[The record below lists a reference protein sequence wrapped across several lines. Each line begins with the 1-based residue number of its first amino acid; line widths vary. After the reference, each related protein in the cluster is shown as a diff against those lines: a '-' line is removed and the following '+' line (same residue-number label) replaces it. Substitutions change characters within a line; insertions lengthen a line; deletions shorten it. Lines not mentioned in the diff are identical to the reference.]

1 MCNNNKTSISIMK
14 RYIIGLT
21 MMSALSLG
29 MTSCSDFLEEPI
41 RGQQDMTNYFTNE
54 TECAKQITGCYNFL
68 DGRDWWQIYKFYN
81 LCNITTDDCWMGNTS
96 QDPGEYRVACMFTG
110 NTIELGTACQNFW
123 QYRYKGITQCNIAI
137 EKTSKLTFLDE
148 KYQKRLIAEAK
159 FLRGFYYLD
168 LVKNFGGVPL
178 MLSLKMPSEVQGV
191 ERASK
196 EDTYAQVVKD
206 FKEAAVDLP
215 SRSEQDPKDVGHA
228 TRGAALGFLAKAY
241 LYSGNYEEAEKVL
254 QELCCRGSF
263 AGNTPEYKL
272 MDDFSKVW
280 NVDYNNNDESLFE
293 IQTLDDTQYG
303 LGERYSVVVGSRDD
317 SGWAWGLP
325 TSDLE
330 NAFKAAG
337 DDIRLK
343 YTILHDGQTDV
354 PGDPTWNE
362 DNPYVISASK
372 HKSGRC
378 NMKLFIPVGKRPSP
392 YDAAH
397 NPLNIRLLRYA
408 EVLLMYAEV
417 ENLLGHDSEAQWA
430 LNEVRSRVHLSPI
443 TSTGK
448 DLRDA
453 IRTERRLELAL
464 EGTRLDD
471 LRRWKMDDGKT
482 MMEHVFGPNGTFV
495 KYNMETSTDPYE
507 TTNQLENSNEGI
519 NFQAPRDLLF
529 AIPNSEITMSNG
541 SIKQNPGYN

>member
-1 MCNNNKTSISIMK
+1 MK
-14 RYIIGLT
+14 KYIIGLT
-21 MMSALSLG
+21 LMSAFSMGL
-29 MTSCSDFLEEPI
+29 TSCSDFLDEPI
-41 RGQQDMTNYFTNE
+41 RGQQDMTNYFT
-54 TECAKQITGCYNFL
+54 TEEECTKQITGCYNLL
-68 DGRDWWQIYKFYN
+68 DARGWWQIYKFYN
-81 LCNITTDDCWMGNTS
+81 LCNITTDDCWMGNTT

-137 EKTSKLTFLDE
+137 DKIPQIKFNDE
-148 KYQKRLIAEAK
+148 KVQKRLIAEAK

-168 LVKNFGGVPL
+168 LVKNFGGVPI

-196 EDTYAQVVKD
+196 EDTYAQIVKD

-263 AGNTPEYKL
+263 AGQTPEYKL

-280 NVDYNNNDESLFE
+280 NIDYNNNDESLFE
-293 IQTLDDTQYG
+293 IQTLNDTQYG

-317 SGWAWGLP
+317 TGWAWGQP

-330 NAFKAAG
+330 NAFKAQG
-337 DDIRLK
+337 DEIRLK

-362 DNPYVISASK
+362 DNPYVVSASK

-417 ENLLGHDSEAQWA
+417 ENQLGHDSEAQWA
-430 LNEVRSRVHLSPI
+430 LNEVRGRVHLSAV

-448 DLRDA
+448 ELRDA
-453 IRTERRLELAL
+453 IRAERRLELAF

-482 MMEHVFGPNGTFV
+482 MMEHVFGPNGSFV

-507 TTNQLENSNEGI
+507 TTNQIENSNEGI

>member
-1 MCNNNKTSISIMK
+1 MK
-14 RYIIGLT
+14 KYIIGLT
-21 MMSALSLG
+21 LMSALSMGL
-29 MTSCSDFLEEPI
+29 TSCSDFLDEPI
-41 RGQQDMTNYFTNE
+41 RGQQDMTNYYTTE
-54 TECAKQITGCYNFL
+54 EECAKQITGCYNFL

-81 LCNITTDDCWMGNTS
+81 LCNITTDDCWMGNTT

-110 NTIELGTACQNFW
+110 NTIELGNACQNFW

-137 EKTSKLTFLDE
+137 EKIPQIKFNDE
-148 KYQKRLIAEAK
+148 KVQKRLIAEAK

-168 LVKNFGGVPL
+168 LVKNFGGVPI
-178 MLSLKMPSEVQGV
+178 MLSLKMPSEVQGI

-196 EDTYAQVVKD
+196 EETYAQIEQD
-206 FKEAAVDLP
+206 LKEAAADLP
-215 SRSEQDPKDVGHA
+215 SRSEQAASQVGHA
-228 TRGAALGFLAKAY
+228 TRGAAMGFLAKAY
-241 LYSGNYEEAEKVL
+241 LYEGKYEEAEKVL
-254 QELCCRGSF
+254 QELCCRGSY
-263 AGNTPEYKL
+263 AGQTPEYKL

-280 NVDYNNNDESLFE
+280 NIDYNNNDESLFE

-317 SGWAWGLP
+317 TGWAWGQP

-330 NAFKAAG
+330 NAFKAQG
-337 DDIRLK
+337 DEIRLK

-362 DNPYVISASK
+362 DNPYVVSASK

-417 ENLLGHDSEAQWA
+417 ENQLGHDSEAQWA
-430 LNEVRSRVHLSPI
+430 LNEVRGRVHLSAV
-443 TSTGK
+443 TTTGK
-448 DLRDA
+448 ELRDA
-453 IRTERRLELAL
+453 IRAERRLELAL

-482 MMEHVFGPNGTFV
+482 MMEHVFGPNGSFV

-507 TTNQLENSNEGI
+507 TTNQIENSNEGI

>member
-1 MCNNNKTSISIMK
+1 MK
-14 RYIIGLT
+14 KYIIGLT
-21 MMSALSLG
+21 LASALTMG
-29 MTSCSDFLEEPI
+29 MTSCSDFLDEPI
-41 RGQQDMTNYFTNE
+41 RGQQDMANFFTTE
-54 TECAKQITGCYNFL
+54 EECAKQITGCYNFL

-81 LCNITTDDCWMGNTS
+81 MCNMVTDDAWMGNTT
-96 QDPGEYRVACMFTG
+96 QDPGDYRPAAQFTG
-110 NTIELGTACQNFW
+110 NTIDLGNACQNFW

-137 EKTSKLTFLDE
+137 NKITEVTFNDE

-159 FLRGFYYLD
+159 FLRGFYYFD

-178 MLSLKMPSEVQGV
+178 TLSLLMPSEVQGIT
-191 ERASK
+191 RATT
-196 EDTYAQVVKD
+196 EETYAQIEQD
-206 FKEAAVDLP
+206 FKDAIADLP
-215 SRSEQDPKDVGHA
+215 KKAEYSDADMGRA
-228 TRGAALGFLAKAY
+228 TSGAAKGFLAKVY
-241 LYSGNYEEAEKVL
+241 LYQGKYQEAEPLL
-254 QELCCRGSF
+254 QELTCRGSY
-263 AGNTPEYKL
+263 ASGTPEYAL

-280 NVDYNNNDESLFE
+280 NLDYNNGEESLFE
-293 IQTLDDTQYG
+293 IQTSDDTQYN

-317 SGWAWGLP
+317 SGWSWGLP

-330 NAFKAAG
+330 NAFKNAG
-337 DDIRLK
+337 DEVRLR

-354 PGDPTWNE
+354 PGDDTWNE
-362 DNPYVISASK
+362 DNPYPISASK

-378 NMKLFIPVGKRPSP
+378 NMKLYIPVAKRPSP
-392 YDAAH
+392 YDAPH

-417 ENLLGHDSEAQWA
+417 ENALNKDSEAQWA
-430 LNEVRSRVHLSPI
+430 LNQVRNRVHLSNV

-471 LRRWKMDDGKT
+471 IRRWKMDDGNT
-482 MMEHVFGPNGTFV
+482 MMEHLMGPNGTFV
-495 KYNMETSTDPYE
+495 KYNTEESTDPYE
-507 TTNQLENSNEGI
+507 TTNQQENSNKGI

-541 SIKQNPGYN
+541 SIKQNEGYQ

>member
-1 MCNNNKTSISIMK
+1 MK
-14 RYIIGLT
+14 KYIIGLT
-21 MMSALSLG
+21 LMSALSMGL
-29 MTSCSDFLEEPI
+29 TSCSDFLDEPI
-41 RGQQDMTNYFTNE
+41 RGQQDMTNYFTIE
-54 TECAKQITGCYNFL
+54 EECAKQITGCYNFL

-81 LCNITTDDCWMGNTS
+81 LCNITTDDCWMGNTT

-110 NTIELGTACQNFW
+110 NTIDLGNACQNFW

-137 EKTSKLTFLDE
+137 EKIPQIKFNDE
-148 KYQKRLIAEAK
+148 KVQKRLVAEAK
-159 FLRGFYYLD
+159 FLRGFYYFD
-168 LVKNFGGVPL
+168 LVKNFGGVPI
-178 MLSLKMPSEVQGV
+178 MLKLKMPSEVQGV

-196 EDTYAQVVKD
+196 EETYAQIEQD
-206 FKEAAVDLP
+206 LKEAAADLP
-215 SRSEQDPKDVGHA
+215 SRSEQAASQVGHA

-241 LYSGNYEEAEKVL
+241 LYEGKYEEAEKVL

-263 AGNTPEYKL
+263 AGQTPEYKL

-280 NVDYNNNDESLFE
+280 NIDYNNSDESLFE

-303 LGERYSVVVGSRDD
+303 LGERYSVIVGSRDD
-317 SGWAWGLP
+317 SGWAWGQP

-330 NAFKAAG
+330 NAFKAQG
-337 DDIRLK
+337 DEIRLK

-362 DNPYVISASK
+362 DNPYVVSASK

-417 ENLLGHDSEAQWA
+417 ENQLGHDSEAQWA
-430 LNEVRSRVHLSPI
+430 LNEVRGRVHLSAV
-443 TSTGK
+443 TTTGK
-448 DLRDA
+448 ELRDA
-453 IRTERRLELAL
+453 IRAERRLELAL

-482 MMEHVFGPNGTFV
+482 MMEHVFGPNGSFV

-507 TTNQLENSNEGI
+507 TTNQIENSNEGI

>member
-1 MCNNNKTSISIMK
+1 MK

-21 MMSALSLG
+21 LMSALSMGL
-29 MTSCSDFLEEPI
+29 TSCSDFLDEPI
-41 RGQQDMTNYFTNE
+41 RGQQDMTNYFTTE
-54 TECAKQITGCYNFL
+54 EECAKQITGCYNFL

-81 LCNITTDDCWMGNTS
+81 LCNITTDDCWMGNTT

-110 NTIELGTACQNFW
+110 NTIELGNACQNFW

-137 EKTSKLTFLDE
+137 DKIAQIKFNDE
-148 KYQKRLIAEAK
+148 NYQKRLIAEAK

-168 LVKNFGGVPL
+168 LVKNFGGVPI
-178 MLSLKMPSEVQGV
+178 MLSLKMPSEVQGI

-196 EDTYAQVVKD
+196 EDTYAQIEQD
-206 FKEAAVDLP
+206 LKEAAADLP
-215 SRSEQDPKDVGHA
+215 ARSEQAASQVGHA

-241 LYSGNYEEAEKVL
+241 LYEGKYEEAEKVL
-254 QELCCRGSF
+254 QELCCRGSY
-263 AGNTPEYKL
+263 AGQTPEYKL

-280 NVDYNNNDESLFE
+280 NIDYNNSDESLFE

-317 SGWAWGLP
+317 GGWAWGQP

-330 NAFKAAG
+330 NAFKAQG
-337 DDIRLK
+337 DEIRLK

-362 DNPYVISASK
+362 DNPYVVAASK

-417 ENLLGHDSEAQWA
+417 ENQLGHDSEAQWA
-430 LNEVRSRVHLSPI
+430 LNEVRGRVHLSAV

-453 IRTERRLELAL
+453 IRAERRLELAL

-482 MMEHVFGPNGTFV
+482 MMEHVFGPNGSFV

-507 TTNQLENSNEGI
+507 TTNQIENSNEGI

>member
-1 MCNNNKTSISIMK
+1 MK
-14 RYIIGLT
+14 KYIIGLT
-21 MMSALSLG
+21 LMSALSMGL
-29 MTSCSDFLEEPI
+29 TSCSDFLDEPI
-41 RGQQDMTNYFTNE
+41 RGQQDMTNYFTTE
-54 TECAKQITGCYNFL
+54 EECAKQITGCYNFL

-81 LCNITTDDCWMGNTS
+81 LCNITTDDCWMGNTT
-96 QDPGEYRVACMFTG
+96 QDSGEYRVACMFTG
-110 NTIELGTACQNFW
+110 NTIELGNACQNFW

-137 EKTSKLTFLDE
+137 EKIPQIKFNDE
-148 KYQKRLIAEAK
+148 KMQKRLIAEAK

-168 LVKNFGGVPL
+168 LVKNFGGVPI
-178 MLSLKMPSEVQGV
+178 MLSLKMPSEVQGI

-196 EDTYAQVVKD
+196 EETYAQIEQD
-206 FKEAAVDLP
+206 LKEAAADLP
-215 SRSEQDPKDVGHA
+215 SRSEQAASQVGHA

-241 LYSGNYEEAEKVL
+241 LYEGKYEEAEKVL
-254 QELCCRGSF
+254 QELCCRGSY
-263 AGNTPEYKL
+263 AGQTPEYKL
-272 MDDFSKVW
+272 MDDFSNVW
-280 NVDYNNNDESLFE
+280 NIDYNNNDESLFE

-317 SGWAWGLP
+317 SGWAWGQP

-330 NAFKAAG
+330 NAFKAQG
-337 DDIRLK
+337 DEIRLK

-417 ENLLGHDSEAQWA
+417 ENQLGHDSEAQWA
-430 LNEVRSRVHLSPI
+430 LNEVRGRVHLSAV

-448 DLRDA
+448 ELRDA
-453 IRTERRLELAL
+453 IRAERRLELAF

-482 MMEHVFGPNGTFV
+482 MMEHVFGPNGSFV

-507 TTNQLENSNEGI
+507 TTNQIENSNEGI

>member
-1 MCNNNKTSISIMK
+1 MK

-21 MMSALSLG
+21 LMSALSMGL
-29 MTSCSDFLEEPI
+29 TSCSDFLDEPI
-41 RGQQDMTNYFTNE
+41 RGQQDMTNYFTTE
-54 TECAKQITGCYNFL
+54 EECAKQITGCYNFL

-81 LCNITTDDCWMGNTS
+81 LCNITTDDCWMGNTT

-110 NTIELGTACQNFW
+110 NTIDLGNACQNFW

-137 EKTSKLTFLDE
+137 EKIPQIKFNDE
-148 KYQKRLIAEAK
+148 KVQKRLVAEAK

-168 LVKNFGGVPL
+168 LVKNFGGVPI

-196 EDTYAQVVKD
+196 EDTYAQIVKD

-263 AGNTPEYKL
+263 AGQTPEYKL

-280 NVDYNNNDESLFE
+280 NIDYNNNDESLFE

-317 SGWAWGLP
+317 SGWAWGQP

-330 NAFKAAG
+330 NAFKAQG
-337 DDIRLK
+337 DEIRLK

-362 DNPYVISASK
+362 DNPYVVSASK

-417 ENLLGHDSEAQWA
+417 ENQLGHDSEAQWA
-430 LNEVRSRVHLSPI
+430 LNEVRGRVHLSAV
-443 TSTGK
+443 TTTGK
-448 DLRDA
+448 ELRDA
-453 IRTERRLELAL
+453 IRAERRLELAL

-482 MMEHVFGPNGTFV
+482 MMEHVFGPNGSFV

-507 TTNQLENSNEGI
+507 TTNQIENSNEGI

>member
-1 MCNNNKTSISIMK
+1 MK

-21 MMSALSLG
+21 LMSALSMGL
-29 MTSCSDFLEEPI
+29 TSCSDFLDEPI
-41 RGQQDMTNYFTNE
+41 RGQQDMTNYFT
-54 TECAKQITGCYNFL
+54 TEEEGAKQITGCYNLL
-68 DGRDWWQIYKFYN
+68 DCRGWWQIYKFYN
-81 LCNITTDDCWMGNTS
+81 LCNITTDDCWMGNTT

-110 NTIELGTACQNFW
+110 NTIELGNACQNFW

-137 EKTSKLTFLDE
+137 DKIQQIKFKDE
-148 KYQKRLIAEAK
+148 NYQKRLIAEAK

-168 LVKNFGGVPL
+168 LVKNFGGVPI
-178 MLSLKMPSEVQGV
+178 MLSLKMPSEVQGI

-196 EDTYAQVVKD
+196 EDTYAQIEQD
-206 FKEAAVDLP
+206 LKEAAADLP
-215 SRSEQDPKDVGHA
+215 SRSEQAASQVGHA

-241 LYSGNYEEAEKVL
+241 LYEGKYEEAEKVL
-254 QELCCRGSF
+254 QELCCRGSY
-263 AGNTPEYKL
+263 AGQTPEYKL

-280 NVDYNNNDESLFE
+280 NIDYNNNDESLFE
-293 IQTLDDTQYG
+293 IQTLDDTQYD
-303 LGERYSVVVGSRDD
+303 LGEHYSVVVGSRDD
-317 SGWAWGLP
+317 GGWAWGQP

-330 NAFKAAG
+330 NAFKAQG
-337 DDIRLK
+337 DEIRLK

-362 DNPYVISASK
+362 DKPYVVSASK

-417 ENLLGHDSEAQWA
+417 ENQLGHDSEAQWA
-430 LNEVRSRVHLSPI
+430 LNEVRGRVHLSAV
-443 TSTGK
+443 TTTGK
-448 DLRDA
+448 ELRDA
-453 IRTERRLELAL
+453 IRAERRLELAL

-482 MMEHVFGPNGTFV
+482 MMEHVFGPNGSFV
-495 KYNMETSTDPYE
+495 KYNMETSTDSYE
-507 TTNQLENSNEGI
+507 TTNQIENSNEGI